1 MNKNKRTL
9 LVPESL
15 INRAEVLRFRLI
27 SSKGGGARI
36 PSAQSL
42 LRDLIDDALRAKG
55 V

>member
-1 MNKNKRTL
+1 MNKNKRAL
-9 LVPESL
+9 LVPEAL

-27 SSKGGGARI
+27 GSQGGGARI